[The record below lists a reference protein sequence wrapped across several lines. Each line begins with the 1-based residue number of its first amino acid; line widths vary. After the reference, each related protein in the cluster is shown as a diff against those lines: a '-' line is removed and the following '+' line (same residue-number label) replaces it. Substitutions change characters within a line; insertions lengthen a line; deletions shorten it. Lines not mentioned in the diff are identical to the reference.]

1 MDNSQDVC
9 RYCKPTHHRWL
20 PNLANCFV
28 CHCYYKGKW
37 QVARGHAR
45 WPTEN
50 DEFKGKRI
58 EADYICVR
66 SAYCNPSCY
75 CYEENK

>member
-1 MDNSQDVC
+1 MCQV
-9 RYCKPTHHRWL
+9 W
-20 PNLANCFV
+20 
-28 CHCYYKGKW
+28 HCYRPIDGQ
-37 QVARGHAR
+37 QVAHGHAR

-75 CYEENK
+75 CYEVSNEQSPRF